1 MNCQQAIR
9 VKSQFL
15 ARIDKCKIQGKSI
28 TKMDRVGGWLD
39 DNIHLFYKN
48 DPSKSVEQNFAL
60 WTKMKQKL
68 WNQAE
73 LIITKQEKML
83 KDKKYMILKKLLE
96 SKAHSYNQKITFIDS
111 RIEKNIRYF
120 KSNYYSQTQEVFKMR
135 MLVKSRMKK

>member
-1 MNCQQAIR
+1 
-9 VKSQFL
+9 
-15 ARIDKCKIQGKSI
+15 
-28 TKMDRVGGWLD
+28 
-39 DNIHLFYKN
+39 
-48 DPSKSVEQNFAL
+48 
-60 WTKMKQKL
+60 MKQKL